1 MRKFGL
7 IAAAVA
13 AGLSGIAS
21 AQPATPDS
29 SSVTINGKT
38 MAVKYSA
45 ASAKGRKV
53 FGGAVPFNSVW
64 RIGADSPA
72 TFHTDVAVV
81 FKGFTVPKGDYTLY
95 VLPVDAANWQLI
107 VNKQTGPKALTYD
120 AKSDVGRT
128 AMTVTGA
135 PAPIETCRLAVVR
148 TAASAAKIEVA
159 WENIV
164 ASATFHPDR
173 GGNNSE
179 W

>member
-13 AGLSGIAS
+13 GLSGIVS
-21 AQPATPDS
+21 AQTAAPGSA
-29 SSVTINGKT
+29 SVTINGKT

-53 FGGAVPFNSVW
+53 FGGVVPFNRVW
-64 RIGADSPA
+64 QIGADGPA

-95 VLPVDAANWQLI
+95 VLPVDATNWQLI

-128 AMTVTGA
+128 AMMMTAA
-135 PAPIETCRLAVVR
+135 PAPIDTCRLAVVK
-148 TAASAAKIEVA
+148 TAATAAKIEVA
-159 WENIV
+159 WENTV
-164 ASATFHPDR
+164 ASAIFRPDR
-173 GGNNSE
+173 SGNDSE